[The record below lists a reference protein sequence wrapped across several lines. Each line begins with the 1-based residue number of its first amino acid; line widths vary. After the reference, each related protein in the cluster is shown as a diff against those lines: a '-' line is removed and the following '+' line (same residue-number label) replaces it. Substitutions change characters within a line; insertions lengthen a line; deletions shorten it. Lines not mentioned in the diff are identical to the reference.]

1 MNKAHRYIDMHCDS
15 ILKGIMDG
23 QLYDHPGHMFDV
35 SRMALAGQGAQ
46 FFAVFFPPRPAG
58 NSTSGESRPFPADDD
73 LFEKAAA
80 LLLDTVAAHPDV
92 IAMAYNA
99 ADIVRNEAVGLCSAV
114 LTIEDARVVDSD
126 LRRLRRLYDAGVR
139 AMSLTWNHPNCFGY
153 PNSSDSE
160 LMRLGLTGFGMDA
173 LSEMNSMGLLVDVS
187 HLSDGGFWDVAQHS
201 SKPFAATHSNC
212 RALCDHPRNLTDA
225 MIRQLAAAGGV
236 SGVNFGPEFLTS
248 DGKCESRIDDICRH
262 VLHFVNQGGEDCV
275 GLGTDFDG
283 IQGQFEIGQPTDMEM
298 LFQAL
303 LKKGLSERQVEKFA
317 RGNVLRLL
325 RDVL

>member
-1 MNKAHRYIDMHCDS
+1 MAYRYIDMHCDS
-15 ILKGIMDG
+15 LLKGIIDG

-35 SRMALAGQGAQ
+35 SRMVLAGQGAQ
-46 FFAVFFPPRPAG
+46 FFAVFFPPRPVG
-58 NSTSGESRPFPADDD
+58 NSISGESRPFPSDDD
-73 LFEKAAA
+73 LFEKTAA
-80 LLLDTVAAHPDV
+80 LLLDTTAAHPDV
-92 IAMAYNA
+92 IAMAYSA
-99 ADIVRNEAVGLCSAV
+99 ADIDRNEAAGLCSAV
-114 LTIEDARVVDSD
+114 LTIEDARAVGGDMQ
-126 LRRLRRLYDAGVR
+126 RLRQYYDSGARVLG
-139 AMSLTWNHPNCFGY
+139 LTWNHPNCFGY
-153 PNSSDSE
+153 PNSSDPQA
-160 LMRLGLTGFGMDA
+160 MRRGLSGFGKTA
-173 LSEMNSMGLLVDVS
+173 IEEMNLMGMLVDVS
-187 HLSDGGFWDVAQHS
+187 HLSDGGFFDVAALS

-212 RALCDHPRNLTDA
+212 RALCDHPRNLTDT

-248 DGKCESRIDDICRH
+248 DGKRESRIEDICRH
-262 VLHFVNQGGEDCV
+262 VLHFINKGGEDCV